1 MASSSSRKIKSAI
14 GAKGRAERQ
23 LTSDYF
29 DISTH
34 LIDAQE
40 SAELFK
46 IDRAESDTLY
56 ELGFSALELS
66 DTLAQSFEEQ
76 SKIKSDIA
84 AFETSLPEGVA
95 PLRVEKKPSLMDVI
109 NPWSKQKATLSD
121 YLYGQNEYFVG
132 ERSFGS
138 KYDVAA
144 RGKHIKSLD
153 LVDDLTKEFSGSKRT
168 SYTPPETLDIPEGF
182 EFDIKKLY
190 SMVGKG
196 LDTNKS
202 PVIPSLE
209 YNLGDFDFESDEE
222 SPTYFMDK

>member
-29 DISTH
+29 DISTS

-56 ELGFSALELS
+56 EFGFSALELS

-121 YLYGQNEYFVG
+121 YLYGQDEYFVG

-153 LVDDLTKEFSGSKRT
+153 LVDDLTKEFSD
-168 SYTPPETLDIPEGF
+168 SYSPKSFPKNLEMPEGINTKF
-182 EFDIKKLY
+182 KFDFKKLY
-190 SMVGKG
+190 SMVGKE

-202 PVIPSLE
+202 PVIQ
-209 YNLGDFDFESDEE
+209 YNLGDFDFESDEG